1 MPPKLKMD
9 KFDTTIIRPLALIQ
23 EKELLEMECIM
34 NYEKQIKNCPY
45 EKDSSR
51 RDAKMLMLEL
61 EKMNPNFRQSMWN
74 AMENINYQYLPNKR
88 KKN

>member
-1 MPPKLKMD
+1 MD